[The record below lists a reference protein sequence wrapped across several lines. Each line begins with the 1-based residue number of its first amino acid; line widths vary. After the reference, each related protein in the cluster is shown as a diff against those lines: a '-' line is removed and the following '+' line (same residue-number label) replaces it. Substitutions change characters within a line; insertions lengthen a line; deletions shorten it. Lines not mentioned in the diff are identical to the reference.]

1 LPRVEELT
9 GYDIGLVHSF
19 GLFYIGKR
27 HIPLARSM
35 IQTIPSPALSTAQ
48 RAYELYEDQGRRE
61 GHATQEWLQAERE
74 VAKKQA

>member
-1 LPRVEELT
+1 M
-9 GYDIGLVHSF
+9 F
-19 GLFYIGKR
+19 
-27 HIPLARSM
+27 
-35 IQTIPSPALSTAQ
+35 QTIPSPAPSTAQ